1 MIGDM
6 ESTLLIDAA
15 YRANFDLPQ
24 IPEPDGSYVLN
35 QKLWYV
41 YKEKARESVPVT
53 HPALWGLRIA
63 HPVRT
68 SNAEAHADMYN
79 NTWIHLWPTKAH
91 QGYKHTPQTSTVALS
106 LTAISKG
113 ANFRSVKNKTSSK
126 RLFYIC
132 IFPTS
137 LTSLRKYRRGKRDK
151 DSNLINRT
159 KIYSAILV
167 MFLDYSKTNKKQII
181 GILTLM
187 QILPDAS
194 SPRW

>member
-1 MIGDM
+1 
-6 ESTLLIDAA
+6 
-15 YRANFDLPQ
+15 
-24 IPEPDGSYVLN
+24 
-35 QKLWYV
+35 
-41 YKEKARESVPVT
+41 
-53 HPALWGLRIA
+53 
-63 HPVRT
+63 
-68 SNAEAHADMYN
+68 MYN

-159 KIYSAILV
+159 KIYSAIFSDVSLNVSWCRNWKTESWCNNNRALFIFWSFYSSIHPTISCESGLV
-167 MFLDYSKTNKKQII
+167 VEPIEATHLPFSSIRNLWKFHP
-181 GILTLM
+181 IL
-187 QILPDAS
+187 AS
-194 SPRW
+194 ETPFSLLCVSHW